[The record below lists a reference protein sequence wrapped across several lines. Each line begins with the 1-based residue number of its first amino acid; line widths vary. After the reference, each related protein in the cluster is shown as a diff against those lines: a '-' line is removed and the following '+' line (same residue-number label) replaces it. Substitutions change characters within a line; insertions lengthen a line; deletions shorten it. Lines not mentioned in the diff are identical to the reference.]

1 MIASLRGKKNAR
13 ISRHNFETNGR
24 PYLLCTYVQVWTELQ
39 NLWFFAKN
47 RKVGDFSKA
56 TCEICK
62 KNRQSDDFNFLI
74 TCVFSQ
80 FFAILMIT
88 KVKATSGFYNIC
100 EQVWRGF
107 FGSIAIFCSSVFHV
121 NDHFDLSRCWF
132 YKIYEKKRK
141 ITSQTIFLLFWQFLV
156 IVIKAYLHAKANAA
170 P

>member
-1 MIASLRGKKNAR
+1 MGEKTHVYRVIILKQMADHIYYALM
-13 ISRHNFETNGR
+13 SRSERSCKT
-24 PYLLCTYVQVWTELQ
+24 C
-39 NLWFFAKN
+39 
-47 RKVGDFSKA
+47 DFLKA
-56 TCEICK
+56 TCEICR